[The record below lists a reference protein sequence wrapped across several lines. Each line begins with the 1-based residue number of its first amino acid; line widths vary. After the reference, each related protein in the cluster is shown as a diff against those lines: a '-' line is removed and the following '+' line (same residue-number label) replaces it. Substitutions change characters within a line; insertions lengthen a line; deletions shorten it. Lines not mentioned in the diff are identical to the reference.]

1 MRPPVPH
8 HRPVGGA
15 PRHPLRLLIV
25 EDEKRLATAL
35 ARGLAA
41 EGFVVDTA
49 HDGVT
54 GLHMASERDY
64 DLIVLDIMLPG
75 LNGYRVCAQLR
86 AAGDDTPILMLTA
99 KDGEYDEAEGL
110 DTGADDYLTKP
121 FSYVVL
127 QARIRALL
135 RRRSRAGARPL
146 RIGDLAVDPAARRV
160 ERAGTD
166 IALTAKEFA
175 VLEHLALHAGQV
187 VSKSDILDHVWDFA
201 YDGDPNIVE
210 VYVSALRR
218 KIDVPFGRRS
228 ITTVRGAGYRLE
240 ADGGRDA

>member
-1 MRPPVPH
+1 M
-8 HRPVGGA
+8 
-15 PRHPLRLLIV
+15 RLLIV

-35 ARGLAA
+35 ARGLSA
-41 EGFVVDTA
+41 EGFAVDIT
-49 HDGVT
+49 HDGVS
-54 GLHMASERDY
+54 GLHLAQEQDY

-75 LNGYRVCAQLR
+75 LNGYRVCDRLR
-86 AAGDDTPILMLTA
+86 AAGDETPILMLTA

-135 RRRSRAGARPL
+135 RCRTRSAAQAL
-146 RIGDLAVDPAARRV
+146 RIGDLTLDPGARRV
-160 ERAGTD
+160 ERAGTEVV
-166 IALTAKEFA
+166 LTAKEFA
-175 VLEHLALHAGQV
+175 VLEHLALHAGRV
-187 VSKSDILDHVWDFA
+187 VSKTDILAHVWDFA

-210 VYVSALRR
+210 VYVSTLRR
-218 KIDVPFGRRS
+218 KLDVPFGRRS

-240 ADGGRDA
+240 PDGGPHA